1 MTAPFRALRQL
12 DEVQHLRQLEGF
24 DAGPLFAALAAEVAE
39 SPAATIDE
47 LGQQLDALREVLLT
61 IDGFAQKAMGIR
73 LTHVLAAA
81 PLPPQLRTLLKSTV
95 LSYQHDLPLLRSR
108 IAAALGR
115 IDPATGAAVTADVMD
130 SADRVLALRTDLR
143 ARLFVVAQDVAAARL
158 PAATQASRS
167 RAHAQ
172 PERQRWAQAAIDLEQ
187 LSTTPALLAHGTCA
201 ERLGLIAPPPDD
213 PDPEPT
219 RGSLLELD

>member
-1 MTAPFRALRQL
+1 MTAPLRALRQL
-12 DEVQHLRQLEGF
+12 DEVQHLRQLEGL
-24 DAGPLFAALAAEVAE
+24 DAGALFAGLAAEVAE
-39 SPAATIDE
+39 PAPTTLEE
-47 LGQQLDALREVLLT
+47 LGRQLDALRDVLAA
-61 IDGFAQKAMGIR
+61 IDAFAQKAMGIR

-108 IAAALGR
+108 VAAALGR
-115 IDPATGAAVTADVMD
+115 VEPATGAAVTADVMD
-130 SADRVLALRTDLR
+130 AADRVLALRTDLR

-158 PAATQASRS
+158 PAATQAARS
-167 RAHAQ
+167 RALAQ

-187 LSTTPALLAHGTCA
+187 LAATPALLAHGTSA

-213 PDPEPT
+213 PEPEPT
-219 RGSLLELD
+219 RGSLLEID

>member
-1 MTAPFRALRQL
+1 MTAPLRALRQL
-12 DEVQHLRQLEGF
+12 DEVQHLRQLEGL
-24 DAGPLFAALAAEVAE
+24 DAEALFAGLAAEVAE
-39 SPAATIDE
+39 PAPTTLEE
-47 LGQQLDALREVLLT
+47 LGRQLDALRDVLAA
-61 IDGFAQKAMGIR
+61 IDAFAQKAMGIR

-108 IAAALGR
+108 VAAALGR
-115 IDPATGAAVTADVMD
+115 VEPATGAAVTADVMD
-130 SADRVLALRTDLR
+130 AADRVLALRTDLR

-158 PAATQASRS
+158 PAATQAARS
-167 RAHAQ
+167 RALAQ

-187 LSTTPALLAHGTCA
+187 LAATPALLAHGTSA

-213 PDPEPT
+213 PEPEPT
-219 RGSLLELD
+219 RGSLLEID